1 MNNPPLIYPM
11 KTLEEMQRDS
21 KIRNDAEA
29 DRICKKCKLCIGW
42 CCVFWLFIWCISL
55 LITTIRFNNVENQ
68 IIIIEEYLIDSSGS
82 N

>member
-1 MNNPPLIYPM
+1 MDTSDIESQINKEALRKNN
-11 KTLEEMQRDS
+11 EEL
-21 KIRNDAEA
+21 
-29 DRICKKCKLCIGW
+29 DRICKKCQLCIGW

-68 IIIIEEYLIDSSGS
+68 IVIIEEYLIDSSGS